1 MDRDRN
7 KKTLMELLK
16 MNGNRECADCSA
28 PDPDWASFTTGVF
41 ICLNCSGIHRNLP
54 SVSRVKS
61 VRLDFW
67 DDDLV
72 EFMRE
77 NGNPKAKSIYEA
89 KVPPFYYKPRAE
101 DCLVLRE
108 QWIRAKYERE
118 EFTMNASQHDGGVTG
133 NREGV
138 LWKRGRDNG
147 QYHKRRF
154 ILSEKDGTLKYY
166 TKDESKGPKATIN
179 IKDLNATFQP
189 EKTRHPNG
197 LQITYTKDGHTRS
210 IFVYHEYGM
219 EIVSWFNSIRAARL
233 YYLRKEFPNTS
244 EAELIPRI
252 TRKYLKEG
260 YMEKTGPKHKE
271 SFRKRWFSLDLYE
284 RKLLYFKDPVDA
296 FEQGEVFIGSSDHGY
311 EVLDNIPSGVRGNK
325 WKYGITIVT
334 PERKFV
340 FACENEREHKEWI
353 DAFKEVIA
361 RPMSP
366 QDYTAEAAVQRKR

>member
-166 TKDESKGPKATIN
+166 TKDE
-179 IKDLNATFQP
+179 
-189 EKTRHPNG
+189 
-197 LQITYTKDGHTRS
+197 
-210 IFVYHEYGM
+210 